1 MEIKHEI
8 TNFNSST
15 GSLTVKYYT
24 DDFTQGLE
32 YNIDVPIID
41 GKFVGK
47 DEIDAM
53 IEFNKPKG
61 QLERIV
67 TTAKIETP
75 DFLKQYIKEEPIV
88 TTEEVGV
95 STSNPTDLA
104 IKNLIESGD
113 VEGFMKKISDNEI

>member
-24 DDFTQGLE
+24 DDFPQGLE

-41 GKFVGK
+41 GEFVGK

-75 DFLKQYIKEEPIV
+75 DFLKQYIKEEPVIE
-88 TTEEVGV
+88 TILTEDP
-95 STSNPTDLA
+95 STLA
-104 IKNLIESGD
+104 IKNLIENGD
-113 VEGFMKKISDNEI
+113 VEAFMKKISDNEI

>member
-1 MEIKHEI
+1 M
-8 TNFNSST
+8 
-15 GSLTVKYYT
+15 
-24 DDFTQGLE
+24 
-32 YNIDVPIID
+32 
-41 GKFVGK
+41 GK

-61 QLERIV
+61 QLERILV
-67 TTAKIETP
+67 TTKIEPP